1 VRVTSHVATHDH
13 DVGRDVY
20 YSYAESRKITSPG
33 TRGQNTDSRGSKKKI
48 LRYLKEVSEKPVLP
62 KDVENLV
69 AKLRMETYTS
79 EYNNERVVEVLRDL
93 SEGPGNAV
101 NVFRNKTTGLT
112 SCIIFQTTHMRRMT
126 RKFPQA
132 VCIDATYGTNIN
144 RYRLFSFMVTDKF
157 GCGSFAQHA
166 LVDGGSKL
174 NMLYAVRAFKQNNP
188 AWVDVKVIVIDK
200 DFIELGLLC
209 EEFPCATIILCHF
222 HVIDYLKRENESLF
236 DEYLS
241 ALTKL
246 CAGKPLFMDYFT
258 ENWLNCKDQWC
269 TFKHGNIPHL
279 ANNTNNRLE
288 ASWGAAK
295 DLLHRHMA
303 MDECIDHLLFL
314 QQTAE
319 DQYTAKVKRVGFR
332 YSQNYDE
339 EMSMLA
345 KLATHHACNLVE
357 EQYLPVPNR
366 VANTL

>member
-1 VRVTSHVATHDH
+1 TFKSRGKGSRTNHKIRSIGCPAKLNAVLIKVADDTYKVRVTSHVATHDH

-79 EYNNERVVEVLRDL
+79 EDNNERVVEVLRDL

-112 SCIIFQTTHMRRMT
+112 SCITFQTTHMRRMT
-126 RKFPQA
+126 RKFPEA
-132 VCIDATYGTNIN
+132 VCIDATYGTDIN

-200 DFIELGLLC
+200 DFVELGLLC

-222 HVIDYLKRENESLF
+222 HVIDYLKREVSKKDYGF
-236 DEYLS
+236 S
-241 ALTKL
+241 AFEKMHIKNILTMMVR
-246 CAGKPLFMDYFT
+246 A
-258 ENWLNCKDQWC
+258 
-269 TFKHGNIPHL
+269 
-279 ANNTNNRLE
+279 
-288 ASWGAAK
+288 
-295 DLLHRHMA
+295 
-303 MDECIDHLLFL
+303 
-314 QQTAE
+314 
-319 DQYTAKVKRVGFR
+319 
-332 YSQNYDE
+332 
-339 EMSMLA
+339 
-345 KLATHHACNLVE
+345 
-357 EQYLPVPNR
+357 
-366 VANTL
+366 